1 MNKNLKAYLHRG
13 LLFGGFGPIV
23 VAIVYAIVG
32 VATKDNLITT
42 TNFLLATISSYI
54 LAFLVAGSSMFYQI
68 EHWGLTKASLLH
80 ALSLYVAYLCCY
92 LLNSWIAFDIINV
105 LIFTGI
111 FIVGYLVIWL
121 IIYISIKHTEKKLNK
136 KVVK

>member
-54 LAFLVAGSSMFYQI
+54 LAFLVAGSSLFYQI

-136 KVVK
+136 KVEK

>member
-54 LAFLVAGSSMFYQI
+54 LAFLVAGSTMFYQI

-80 ALSLYVAYLCCY
+80 ALSLYVAYLGCY
-92 LLNSWIAFDIINV
+92 LLNSWLAFDIINV

-111 FIVGYLVIWL
+111 FIVGYLLIWL

-136 KVVK
+136 KVEK

>member
-136 KVVK
+136 KVEK

>member
-121 IIYISIKHTEKKLNK
+121 IIVLSIKSTEKKLNK

>member
-1 MNKNLKAYLHRG
+1 MNKNLKAYLNRG
-13 LLFGGFGPIV
+13 ILFGGFGPIV

-136 KVVK
+136 KVEK

>member
-68 EHWGLTKASLLH
+68 EHWGFTKASLLH

>member
-92 LLNSWIAFDIINV
+92 LLNSWIAFDIIDV
-105 LIFTGI
+105 LVFTGI
-111 FIVGYLVIWL
+111 FIAGYLLIWL

-136 KVVK
+136 KVEK

>member
-80 ALSLYVAYLCCY
+80 ALSLYVAYLVCY

-105 LIFTGI
+105 LVFTGI
-111 FIVGYLVIWL
+111 FIAGYLLIWL